1 MSIRIGENIA
11 FLRKKKSLTQAELA
25 KQLNVSNQA
34 VSKWE
39 AGKCCPDIELLPVLA
54 HLFDV
59 SIEDL
64 LLRKC

>member
-1 MSIRIGENIA
+1 MVKISENIA
-11 FLRKKKSLTQAELA
+11 TLRKQAGITQEDLA
-25 KQLNVSNQA
+25 NRLNVSNQA